1 MHDYLGNMR
10 IKVRQGALYELLKSE
25 DISRNE
31 LARRLGVSNATAY
44 RIDEGK
50 VDPSPRFI
58 ASLISVSGRK
68 FEDLFEIVSEAAA

>member
-1 MHDYLGNMR
+1 MR
-10 IKVRQGALYELLKSE
+10 IRIRAGALYELLKSA

-58 ASLISVSGRK
+58 ASLISLSGKK
-68 FEDLFEIVSEAAA
+68 FEDLFEIVTEDAA